1 LQTKKF
7 KKIALGFV
15 AAGIC
20 LALLI
25 SGAVPSHAAP
35 MVKIGIRSDFTG
47 PIASTGL
54 MFAYGYIDYPKYIN
68 ERGGVNGILV
78 ETKWIDHR
86 ATSSR
91 AIIGHKRLKEAGC
104 ILEMD
109 CISTCI
115 EATLSSIQRDE
126 VPMLVTC
133 AFSPAMFT
141 EPIRWVFSMIPGFDS
156 DFATFIWINS
166 QVAAEAIRLAVER
179 VGFENLTGRSVRDAL
194 ASMNDFD
201 TGLIPPITM
210 SEDKP
215 YYAKV
220 RVYQVQKGKMVPLSD
235 WLEWAYFL
243 EF

>member
-1 LQTKKF
+1 MVSN
-7 KKIALGFV
+7 LGQGNANNV
-15 AAGIC
+15 AHPFFSQSLKQRQRCHPSIGYHYHLSHGESPPHIC
-20 LALLI
+20 YLI
-25 SGAVPSHAAP
+25 PE
-35 MVKIGIRSDFTG
+35 
-47 PIASTGL
+47 
-54 MFAYGYIDYPKYIN
+54 YIN

-194 ASMNDFD
+194 ASMKDFN